1 MVVRG
6 SDEALSIGVTASAE
20 APGASGPDWGRS
32 SGDKGGIE
40 AGLGR
45 EPGPGGDL
53 TPSTLPAVLQL
64 IPEQAVSQFGGESVV
79 PEPSTVSRGT
89 SEEVCASD
97 RESWDASLGGEDAP
111 STLPALLQLTSEQ
124 AVSQFGGEGVV
135 PVYRNL
141 RP

>member
-53 TPSTLPAVLQL
+53 TPSLSHLVGHYVDYLQL
-64 IPEQAVSQFGGESVV
+64 RVSSYKD
-79 PEPSTVSRGT
+79 SI
-89 SEEVCASD
+89 
-97 RESWDASLGGEDAP
+97 LGGHAW
-111 STLPALLQLTSEQ
+111 S
-124 AVSQFGGEGVV
+124 
-135 PVYRNL
+135 
-141 RP
+141 

>member
-45 EPGPGGDL
+45 EPGPGGNP
-53 TPSTLPAVLQL
+53 TPSTLPA
-64 IPEQAVSQFGGESVV
+64 F
-79 PEPSTVSRGT
+79 
-89 SEEVCASD
+89 
-97 RESWDASLGGEDAP
+97 
-111 STLPALLQLTSEQ
+111 LQLTS
-124 AVSQFGGEGVV
+124 
-135 PVYRNL
+135 
-141 RP
+141 

>member
-45 EPGPGGDL
+45 EPGPGGDP

-64 IPEQAVSQFGGESVV
+64 TF
-79 PEPSTVSRGT
+79 
-89 SEEVCASD
+89 
-97 RESWDASLGGEDAP
+97 
-111 STLPALLQLTSEQ
+111 EQ

-135 PVYRNL
+135 PRNL